1 MGTFFSIFG
10 ALYSLFEGLFSVA
23 VYNAAVAER
32 NIISDIIG
40 PTTFAIVLVI
50 VVLFYF
56 IVRSSF
62 NGWKSWLV
70 VMCVT
75 AVIAWVVGFTILPYA
90 DTYNSQQGETES
102 VEDGDSEDDADY
114 YADKDSDED
123 AGEDS
128 DTGEI
133 TTLDCVGFGFT
144 NMLISILEFLI
155 LSIILKRF
163 SKSCRHTPWRS
174 LGYVYKGR

>member
-56 IVRSSF
+56 VVRSSF

-75 AVIAWVVGFTILPYA
+75 AVLAWIVGFTILPYA
-90 DTYNSQQGETES
+90 DSYNSQSDDTE
-102 VEDGDSEDDADY
+102 EQLGTADSEDESTY
-114 YADKDSDED
+114 YNEGDSVETLDED
-123 AGEDS
+123 S
-128 DTGEI
+128 GEI
-133 TTLDCVGFGFT
+133 GPLDCVSFGFT
-144 NMLISILEFLI
+144 NMLISILEFLM

-174 LGYVYKGR
+174 LGYVYKG

>member
-10 ALYSLFEGLFSVA
+10 ALYSLFEGLFSSA
-23 VYNAAVAER
+23 VFNLGTDKNV
-32 NIISDIIG
+32 ISDIIG
-40 PTTFAIVLVI
+40 PTTFAVVLLM
-50 VVLFYF
+50 VVLFYY

-90 DTYNSQQGETES
+90 DTYNSQQDETES

-123 AGEDS
+123 ADEDS

-144 NMLISILEFLI
+144 NLLISILEFLM

-174 LGYVYKGR
+174 LGYVYKG